1 MSPIINVFL
10 ILSKSLDM
18 SSKPPLGVRLRAL
31 CAAKVGVEE
40 GIEAKVVFT

>member
-10 ILSKSLDM
+10 ILSESLDM
-18 SSKPPLGVRLRAL
+18 SSKPPLGVRLGAL

-40 GIEAKVVFT
+40 RIEAKVVFT